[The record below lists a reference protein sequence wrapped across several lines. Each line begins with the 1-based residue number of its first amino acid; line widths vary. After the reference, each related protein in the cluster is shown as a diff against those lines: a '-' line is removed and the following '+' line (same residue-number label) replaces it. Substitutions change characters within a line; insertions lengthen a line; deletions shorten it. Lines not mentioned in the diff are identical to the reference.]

1 MDLSRVKNVSP
12 NRNLFKKIMS
22 LLFSIVVIIVSF
34 VVITNAN
41 KAAKDTVEV
50 LRVKAEEGLP
60 AFATFTE
67 KNIQKYAII
76 RREYT
81 EDMVLAEDMPFVLN
95 KLNKYYLRGN
105 SILYKDQIVEEQIK
119 KNEWLYDLDEEQE
132 VVTIPYNYLECG
144 GDVLLPGDCVRIRV
158 SYETGGGSLGTEDN
172 ENSAV
177 VQAKGKLIKTDIL
190 FDSIVVKDML
200 NANSHSIY
208 EVYKEVMKLSEDK
221 KQEVM
226 KSEQF
231 LKSIQPKALLLA
243 GSKQQMTNYA
253 KFKSID
259 TKAFLITIL
268 SRANSNVVLDQ
279 LPTLENEVKSWIE
292 KKKN

>member
-22 LLFSIVVIIVSF
+22 LLFSIIVIIISF
-34 VVITNAN
+34 LVITNAN

-50 LRVKAEEGLP
+50 LRIKSGEGLP
-60 AFATFTE
+60 AFVQFSE
-67 KNIQKYAII
+67 KNIEKYKII
-76 RREYT
+76 RKEYS
-81 EDMVLAEDMPFVLN
+81 EDMVLAEDMSFVLN
-95 KLNKYYLRGN
+95 KLNKYYLREN
-105 SILYKDQIVEEQIK
+105 SILYNDQIMEEKPK
-119 KNEWLYDLDEEQE
+119 KNEWLYELDEEQE

-158 SYETGGGSLGTEDN
+158 SYEAGGGSIATEDSL
-172 ENSAV
+172 NSAV
-177 VQAKGKLIKTDIL
+177 VQARGKTIRTDIL

-208 EVYKEVMKLSEDK
+208 EVYKEVMKLNEDK

-226 KSEQF
+226 KSEKF
-231 LKSIQPKALLLA
+231 LKNIQPKALLLA

-259 TKAFLITIL
+259 AKAFLITIL

-292 KKKN
+292 KKKQ